1 MIARLSIVAS
11 GFALA
16 LFSVQPALSCHR
28 YAHWGYPWPQRC
40 GFIRMGAPVQVVQAK
55 RVDPPIPD
63 IPVALPLTNEQAAT
77 LTDDEQRQMGL
88 DALRPLLDALVNGE
102 PRE

>member
-1 MIARLSIVAS
+1 MIARLSIVAG

-40 GFIRMGAPVQVVQAK
+40 GAPIQPT
-55 RVDPPIPD
+55 RVATMTVIPD
-63 IPVALPLTNEQAAT
+63 IPVPAVVTLPLTNEQAAT

-102 PRE
+102 QRE

>member
-1 MIARLSIVAS
+1 MIARLSIVAG

-28 YAHWGYPWPQRC
+28 YAHWAYPWPQRC
-40 GFIRMGAPVQVVQAK
+40 GVSIQPA
-55 RVDPPIPD
+55 RVATVTVIPD
-63 IPVALPLTNEQAAT
+63 IPVVLPLTNEQAAT

-88 DALRPLLDALVNGE
+88 DALRPLLDALVNGKQ
-102 PRE
+102 RE